1 MKRYI
6 FTSFVIALFACGSF
20 GQTVSLD
27 FQKVVEERL
36 RDKDLTL
43 ATVCPIETN
52 IVAHRVFK
60 DYGAMFIA
68 DDVQWPTKCV
78 FANEEEV
85 QAFQRTLKTKSEVIN
100 GTTVVL
106 QEEAMEALIK
116 ARKEAAKRGLKITPR
131 GGFASKRSFT
141 DTARIWSSRFEPG
154 LKHWIG
160 KRKLTFVQAEAA
172 RRLDII
178 AQVAQVIDWD
188 ENEWWFSTFF
198 NRSIF
203 SSVAAPGTSQH
214 LSLLALD
221 VTEFENKSVREV
233 LNDHGW
239 YQTIIDDTPHFTYI
253 GRDEDDLPNHGLR
266 AATRGGFTFWIPN
279 FDREFRVTPRPSTQK
294 AK

>member
-1 MKRYI
+1 MIR
-6 FTSFVIALFACGSF
+6 TSFAVALILTLVAGSF
-20 GQTVSLD
+20 AQTRSKD
-27 FQKVVEERL
+27 FYDVVEKRL
-36 RDKDLTL
+36 DNKGVRLTD
-43 ATVCPIETN
+43 VCPIETN

-60 DYGAMFIA
+60 DYGAMYIA
-68 DDVQWPTKCV
+68 DGVKWPTKCV
-78 FANEEEV
+78 FSNEEEV
-85 QAFQRTLKTKSEVIN
+85 TAFQRTVKAKTEVLG
-100 GTTVVL
+100 GTAVTL
-106 QEEAMEALIK
+106 QEEAMEALLE
-116 ARKEAAKRGLKITPR
+116 ARKHLNKRGLNVTPR

-160 KRKLTFVQAEAA
+160 KRKLTPVQAEAA

-178 AQVAQVIDWD
+178 AQVAQVIEWE

-221 VTEFENKSVREV
+221 VSEFENNSVREV

-279 FDREFRVTPRPSTQK
+279 FDREFRVTPRSSTQK